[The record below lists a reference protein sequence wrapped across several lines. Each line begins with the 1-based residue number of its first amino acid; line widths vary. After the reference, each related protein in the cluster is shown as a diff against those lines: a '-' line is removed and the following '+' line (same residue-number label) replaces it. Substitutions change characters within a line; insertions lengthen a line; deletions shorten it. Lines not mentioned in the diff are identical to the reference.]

1 MPQAIVDPE
10 ELRRFARQ
18 LNAFSKDLEGNLVA
32 LRGQL
37 KSLSGT
43 WRDREH
49 DKFAEEFE
57 QAAAAIGRFLEAA
70 NQHVP
75 FLLRKAQSI
84 DAYLGQR

>member
-18 LNAFSKDLEGNLVA
+18 LNAFNRELEGNLSA
-32 LRGQL
+32 LRGQMKNL
-37 KSLSGT
+37 GAT

-57 QAAAAIGRFLEAA
+57 QTAATIARFIESS
-70 NQHVP
+70 NEHIP
-75 FLLRKAQSI
+75 FLLRKAQNI
-84 DAYLGQR
+84 DAYLQQR